1 MDETTVC
8 QNKIRR
14 TMNKVI
20 IVLLI
25 PAICGCAIYR
35 HQKATEMKRLL
46 AAAGF
51 DMRFADTKEKLA
63 QLKELPQHKLV
74 AQNWSGK
81 ELYVYADAEI
91 CKCAYVGNEE
101 AYKRFQEL
109 ARQRLIDEED
119 RLATERE
126 KAAET
131 DWGGWRFDKSW

>member
-1 MDETTVC
+1 
-8 QNKIRR
+8 
-14 TMNKVI
+14 MNKAMTVFI
-20 IVLLI
+20 IL
-25 PAICGCAIYR
+25 AICGCATYR

-46 AAAGF
+46 SAAGF
-51 DMRFADTKEKLA
+51 NMRFADTKDKLA

-74 AQNWSGK
+74 AQSWSDK

-109 ARQRLIDEED
+109 ARQRQIAEED
-119 RLATERE
+119 RLATERG